1 MNEFGEKYEI
11 AFNVIKYRDDK
22 NDWEDINHGKK
33 LIGNQKPKH
42 IINLVLLD
50 KHYFLNENVEG
61 INKYYLDHY
70 DEINEAC
77 KNKSNEWKMKVYTM
91 KNRKGKQVYEINN
104 KQAHM
109 KSYEFVRLMTSD
121 HVSWSFDELCHLKS
135 NLYEFASKDIKD
147 LNNFSD
153 KDFKSFNDNTEKKT
167 KKLEHTI
174 YFADTETDITGDI
187 HKAFCIV
194 YSSNDDNTF
203 KFKFG
208 KDCLKEFLEDLP
220 NNALVYFH
228 NLGYDIRQFSEF
240 NLTSGIEK
248 GSKYMNARIVYKGKN
263 IYFKDSLSIIS
274 MKLTDFPSSFGLET
288 GAKEMFPYHYYKL
301 SNLNEPGNI
310 KEAGKQGIHWNQKIF
325 EENVDKISGC
335 KIYD

>member
-1 MNEFGEKYEI
+1 M
-11 AFNVIKYRDDK
+11 
-22 NDWEDINHGKK
+22 EDINHGRK
-33 LIGNQKPKH
+33 LIGSQKPNH
-42 IINLVLLD
+42 IINLVLLN

-77 KNKSNEWKMKVYTM
+77 KNKSNEWKMKVYTI

-121 HVSWSFDELCHLKS
+121 HVNWSFDELCHLKS

-153 KDFKSFNDNTEKKT
+153 KDFKSFNDNTKKKT

-203 KFKFG
+203 KFKF
-208 KDCLKEFLEDLP
+208 
-220 NNALVYFH
+220 
-228 NLGYDIRQFSEF
+228 
-240 NLTSGIEK
+240 
-248 GSKYMNARIVYKGKN
+248 
-263 IYFKDSLSIIS
+263 
-274 MKLTDFPSSFGLET
+274 
-288 GAKEMFPYHYYKL
+288 
-301 SNLNEPGNI
+301 
-310 KEAGKQGIHWNQKIF
+310 
-325 EENVDKISGC
+325 
-335 KIYD
+335 